1 MSCCGKSR
9 ALAGIR
15 VSAQDGAAVDSPGLV
30 AFEYIGRTA
39 LTVIGPASHVTYRF
53 DEPGARV
60 VVDARDRASLDSLP
74 MLRRT

>member
-9 ALAGIR
+9 LAGIR
-15 VSAQDGAAVDSPGLV
+15 ISGQDGAVETPGLV

-53 DEPGARV
+53 DEPGARIM
-60 VVDARDRASLDSLP
+60 VDARDRASLDTLP